1 MKTIK
6 NILAIIGILIFAS
19 GCTLMLDEPP
29 ADGNDD
35 TPNGDGFTASRTEQ
49 TEFGDVTYQFQD
61 GVRLINE
68 KYVPYIISCRTTP
81 HWVIPKSYLPRI
93 FPPTFFRSAAIISLP
108 P

>member
-35 TPNGDGFTASRTEQ
+35 TG
-49 TEFGDVTYQFQD
+49 
-61 GVRLINE
+61 
-68 KYVPYIISCRTTP
+68 
-81 HWVIPKSYLPRI
+81 
-93 FPPTFFRSAAIISLP
+93 AAA
-108 P
+108 

>member
-35 TPNGDGFTASRTEQ
+35 TPNGDGFTAPRTEQ

-68 KYVPYIISCRTTP
+68 KYVPYIIPAVTTP

-93 FPPTFFRSAAIISLP
+93 FPPTFFRSAAIISP
-108 P
+108 PP